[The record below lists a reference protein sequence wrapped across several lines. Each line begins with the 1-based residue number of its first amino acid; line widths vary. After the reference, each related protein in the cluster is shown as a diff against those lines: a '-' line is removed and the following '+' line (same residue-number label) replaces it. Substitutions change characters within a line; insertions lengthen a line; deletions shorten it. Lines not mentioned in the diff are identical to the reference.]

1 MRLVFAGTPEF
12 AVAALDALHAAGHE
26 IVGVYTQPDRPA
38 GRGRKL
44 AASPVAE
51 RAAALQLPVFKPQ
64 TLRDGAEQDQL
75 RALAPDLMVV
85 VAYGLILPQAVLDI
99 PQHGC
104 FNIHASLLPR
114 WRGAAPIA
122 RAIEAG
128 DVVSGVTIMQMDA
141 GLDTG
146 PMLLWEPVPISPA
159 MSAGELHDQLAAL
172 GARLIVEAVAK
183 LGLGELRAHAQPA
196 EGASYAKKLGKDE
209 ARVDWSQDAAQIARR
224 IRAFNP
230 TPVAWSELDG
240 ERLRLFAADADD
252 RAAEAPAG
260 TIVAADAH
268 GIVIASG
275 SGHVCLRQ
283 LQWPGGKALNAAQA
297 ANGRNLPGRRF
308 Q

>member
-12 AVAALDALHAAGHE
+12 AVSALDALHAAGHE

-64 TLRDGAEQDQL
+64 TLRDPAEQDKL
-75 RALAPDLMVV
+75 RALAPELMVV

-99 PQHGC
+99 PRHGC

-128 DVVSGVTIMQMDA
+128 DGVSGVTIMQMDA

-183 LGLGELRAHAQPA
+183 LGLGELQAQAQPA
-196 EGASYAKKLGKDE
+196 EGASYAKKLDKDE
-209 ARVDWSQDAAQIARR
+209 ARIDWTEDAAQIARR

-230 TPVAWSELDG
+230 APVAWSELDG
-240 ERLRLFAADADD
+240 ERLRLFS
-252 RAAEAPAG
+252 AEAVEGVGDAAPG
-260 TIVAADAH
+260 TIVSAEAR
-268 GIVIASG
+268 GIVVASG
-275 SGHVCLRQ
+275 RGGVRLGL
-283 LQWPGGKALNAAQA
+283 LQWPGGKPLSAAQA
-297 ANGRNLPGRRF
+297 AHGRTLAGRRF